1 MKIRKLIKAG
11 LVFAMSMAVAG
22 TVNAEG
28 FLPVDI
34 SGNVLRIEIEN
45 PYGNRIFSTITKS
58 GAELSDSNLFGAYE
72 TDGDI
77 LEFIM
82 PDFRDGVDG
91 EYTLYVS
98 GKNVGS
104 FCYASEESREKATEA
119 LEDDGADFE
128 SIISAESEYYY
139 PLVVLG
145 YDMDGFENA
154 DAKDDVIAFFE
165 ESGVIS
171 ADSFNKAV
179 AVVLLDEN
187 ADVSDVLEK
196 VNPVFEKTAYNDADE
211 NVKKWIV
218 NYIEKSRLD
227 SVEEFD
233 REYAV
238 SNILYLIDN
247 AKFSQLEK
255 LFDKYEKE
263 LGLDSDSN
271 YEDYKELSNS
281 KQDKVHDYIVTKF
294 SKSDCT
300 SSDILKD
307 VLEDAVDSLGKGS
320 SGGSGGGGGGGGSSS
335 GSSGNNF
342 FFPTTDDKKEP
353 EVTPVQP
360 PVQSEGK
367 FNDLSEAA
375 WATEAI
381 LALSEKGI
389 VAGDGNGSFNPND
402 SVTREQFVKMLV
414 LAAGIE
420 VNPADNIFADVNSS
434 EWYAQYVLSAYKD
447 GIVLGVS
454 DTEFGIGSLIKRQDM
469 AVMAYRTLKGKD
481 LADVRELN
489 SFADSAEISDY
500 AVEAVNKLYTSGVIS
515 GMGDNNFNPGGTAT
529 RAESAMIIYNLFVK

>member
-1 MKIRKLIKAG
+1 MKIRKLLTAGIILALSATANSAVKAG
-11 LVFAMSMAVAG
+11 EYLS
-22 TVNAEG
+22 
-28 FLPVDI
+28 VDI
-34 SGNVLRIEIEN
+34 SENVLRIEIEN
-45 PYGNRIFSTITKS
+45 PYGNRVFSTITKS

-72 TDGDI
+72 TDGDV

-104 FCYASEESREKATEA
+104 FCYASEESRENTAEA
-119 LEDDGADFE
+119 LEADDADFE
-128 SIISAESEYYY
+128 SIISSESEYYY
-139 PLVVLG
+139 PLVVMG
-145 YDMDGFENA
+145 YDMDGLASA
-154 DAKDDVIAFFE
+154 DAKDDVIALFK
-165 ESGVIS
+165 ESGDVS

-187 ADVSDVLEK
+187 ADASDVLGR

-211 NVKKWIV
+211 NVKNWIV
-218 NYIEKSRLD
+218 NYIEKSKID

-271 YEDYKELSNS
+271 YEDYKDLSNS
-281 KQDKVHDYIVTKF
+281 KQDKVHDYIATKF

-300 SSDILKD
+300 SADILKD

-342 FFPTTDDKKEP
+342 FFPTADEKENDVKP
-353 EVTPVQP
+353 EQP
-360 PVQSEGK
+360 PVQGESK
-367 FNDLSEAA
+367 FNDLNEAA

-420 VNPADNIFADVNSS
+420 INPADNIFADVNSS

-469 AVMAYRTLKGKD
+469 AVMAYRALNGKE
-481 LADVRELN
+481 LADARELN

-500 AVEAVNKLYTSGVIS
+500 ATEAVNKLYTAGVIN
-515 GMGDNNFNPGGTAT
+515 GMGDNNFNPDGTAT